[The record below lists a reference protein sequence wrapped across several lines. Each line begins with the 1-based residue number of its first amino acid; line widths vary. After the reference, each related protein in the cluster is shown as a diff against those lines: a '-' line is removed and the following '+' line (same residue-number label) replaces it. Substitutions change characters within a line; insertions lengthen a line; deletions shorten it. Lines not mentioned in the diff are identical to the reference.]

1 MSRIVRSVLWAAVLF
16 CLVSCAAQKEEVI
29 PTAPEAPPPTVSKPK
44 PELPAPVPE
53 PPKIEIIQLKMTEDQ
68 EYVNVKVRIKE
79 NELNSLDPS
88 DVYLVDEATGKKYP
102 VVRLQR
108 IGRLASVPGDKGAH
122 HIMFWNNE
130 GGLKVGKLVTI
141 RLGKYQKKS
150 VLLQ

>member
-1 MSRIVRSVLWAAVLF
+1 MNRIARSVLWAAVLF

-29 PTAPEAPPPTVSKPK
+29 PTAPDTPPPVVSAPK
-44 PELPAPVPE
+44 PEPPPPVAV
-53 PPKIEIIQLKMTEDQ
+53 PPKIEIIQLQMTEDQ
-68 EYVNVKVRIKE
+68 EYVNVRVRIKE

-88 DVYLVDEATGKKYP
+88 EVYLQDEATGKKYP

-108 IGRLASVPGDKGAH
+108 IGRLASVPGDRGAR

-141 RLGKYQKKS
+141 RLGKYQKKN